1 MDYPCDGCS
10 GTYCSNC
17 NKFSEWFIPAW
28 EDSCNRIAL
37 ACGFDRKRR
46 KLDADAMEARA
57 EKVSYGQLMARR
69 GKT

>member
-1 MDYPCDGCS
+1 MQRHLLQQMQQIQRMVY
-10 GTYCSNC
+10 
-17 NKFSEWFIPAW
+17 PAW

-37 ACGFDRKRR
+37 ACGFDRCGR

-57 EKVSYGQLMARR
+57 EKISYGQLMARK